1 MQKTIKTKKG
11 LDIRLIGEAA
21 QHVQA
26 YQTTHYAITPDN
38 FKWLTPKLLVQENE
52 PILVGQPLFFAKE
65 NNQIS
70 ITSPVSGKITQIIRG
85 EKRKIEHI
93 TIESDQL
100 FQTVDTTGKILDGNA
115 EEIVQTLLHF
125 GLWPMVR
132 QRPFGTIAQPAQ
144 KPKAIFVSCTDTSP
158 LAPEISFLLEGKMDQ
173 FLKGLKTIAQMTDG
187 SLFIT
192 VKMGTPLYQLFF
204 NDPSVSKQISEI
216 PNCKLV
222 PFSGPHPSGN
232 VGTQI
237 HFLAPIQKGDI
248 VWTIE
253 PQNVATIGNLFLHQ
267 KLDFSKR
274 VAVAGG
280 ALKNT
285 FYVDVV
291 NGSSISELIKD
302 QLVQDDVRVI
312 SGNVLTGITIG
323 KEGFIGFYDHLISV
337 IPESEERELFG
348 WIMPNFNKFSVSR
361 TFFSY
366 LMPHKK
372 YNIDTRLFGGK
383 RVPMFSDVYSKVFP
397 MDLLPDHLLKACYI
411 KDIEAME
418 ALGIYEVVEEDFA
431 LCEFVCPSKSDCQQI
446 VKDALFELNK

>member
-21 QHVQA
+21 QHVQT
-26 YQTTHYAITPDN
+26 YQTSHYAITPDH

-52 PILVGQPLFFAKE
+52 PVLVGQPLFFAKE
-65 NNQIS
+65 NNQIT
-70 ITSPVSGKITQIIRG
+70 ITSPVSGKIAQIIRG

-100 FQTVDTTGKILDGNA
+100 FQTVDTSGKINDGNA

-132 QRPFGTIAQPAQ
+132 QRPYGTIAQPAQ
-144 KPKAIFVSCTDTSP
+144 KPKAIFVCCTDTAP
-158 LAPEISFLLEGKMDQ
+158 LAPEISYLLEGKMDL
-173 FLKGLKTIAQMTDG
+173 FFKGLSTIAKLTEG
-187 SLFIT
+187 TLYLT
-192 VKMGTPLYQLFF
+192 VKTGTKLFDLF
-204 NDPSVSKQISEI
+204 TNDATTGKQIAAI
-216 PNCKLV
+216 PNCKWV

-248 VWTIE
+248 VWTID
-253 PQNVATIGNLFLHQ
+253 PQNVATIGNLFLNQ
-267 KLDFSKR
+267 KLDFTKR
-274 VAVAGG
+274 IALAGG
-280 ALKNT
+280 GLKNGSY
-285 FYVDVV
+285 FDIV
-291 NGSSISELIKD
+291 NGASVSGIIKD

-312 SGNVLTGITIG
+312 SGNVLTGSNIG
-323 KEGFIGFYDHLISV
+323 KEGYVGFYDHLISV

-372 YNIDTRLFGGK
+372 YNMDTRLFGGK

-397 MDLLPDHLLKACYI
+397 MDLLPDQLLKACYI

-418 ALGIYEVVEEDFA
+418 ALGIYEVIEEDFA